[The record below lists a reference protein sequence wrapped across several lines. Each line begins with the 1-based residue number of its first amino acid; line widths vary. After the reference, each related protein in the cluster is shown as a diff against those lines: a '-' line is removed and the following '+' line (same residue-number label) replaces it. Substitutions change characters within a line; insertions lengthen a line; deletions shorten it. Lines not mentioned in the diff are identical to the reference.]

1 MDEATPR
8 SGTDRYHVG
17 PFHLDLKQRVL
28 FRAGNVVPLT
38 PKAFD
43 TLAVLAA
50 EPGRVIAKSEL
61 IAAVWPDTFVEE
73 NNLNQNISALRKVL
87 ANDVTIENLPRR
99 GYRLL
104 IPSDEPA
111 PLTPNVVAIPADP
124 EHRPATRRSSRSWL
138 GVAVAGLL
146 LLTGV
151 LLLVSRRVADK
162 KSFDSLI
169 VLPFVNLSPSPAN
182 EYFADGLTE
191 ELTSDVARIQGLRV
205 VARTTAF
212 QFKGKSRDIRQ
223 IGQQLNAAAALEG
236 SVRWQGDRVRI
247 AAQLNSVATG
257 YHIWSRTYEGDS
269 NDIFRIQQQIA
280 QQIADTLSK
289 ELRHS
294 ALPRAGTENL
304 KARNLYLQGM
314 YRCNTT
320 DASMVSRAILDFQE
334 AAQIDPNYAAPWA
347 GIADCYAIQ
356 AWGGS
361 MRPEDAFKLAE
372 AAADRALK
380 LDDNLSTAHT
390 SKAIVRLVFDWDWP
404 KAAHEFQRALD
415 LNPSDADTH
424 HWYAHY
430 LIVANRTNDALA
442 ESRRALDLDP
452 LSLLISAHLGWHYLQ
467 TRQFEAAVKASKK
480 TLELD
485 AHNGLALL
493 QMADAYEH
501 LNDFK
506 NALALW
512 YRVEDAAQFA
522 PLLEAS
528 FRRSG
533 AEGFWRARLELA
545 RQRPSPDDYEI
556 ARVLARLGQNT
567 EALDALER
575 AYAKR
580 NPSLLCIRHEAYFDP
595 LENEAR
601 WKKLIS
607 ALHLN

>member
-50 EPGRVIAKSEL
+50 QPGRVIAKSEL

-87 ANDVTIENLPRR
+87 ADDVTIENLPRR

-111 PLTPNVVAIPADP
+111 PLTPNVVAIAADP
-124 EHRPATRRSSRSWL
+124 EHLPATRRWSRSWL
-138 GVAVAGLL
+138 AIAGLL

-151 LLLVSRRVADK
+151 LLLVSRRFADK
-162 KSFDSLI
+162 GSFDSLI

-205 VARTTAF
+205 VARTTAY

-223 IGQQLNAAAALEG
+223 IGQQLHASAALEG

-269 NDIFRIQQQIA
+269 NDIFRIQEQIA

-314 YRCNTT
+314 YRRNTT

-334 AAQIDPNYAAPWA
+334 ASQIDPNYAAPWA
-347 GIADCYAIQ
+347 GMADCYAIQ

-404 KAAHEFQRALD
+404 KAAQEFQRALD
-415 LNPSDADTH
+415 LNPSDADAH

-467 TRQFEAAVKASKK
+467 TRQFEAAVMASKK

-485 AHNGLALL
+485 AHCGLALA
-493 QMADAYEH
+493 QMSDAYEH

-506 NALALW
+506 NALALR
-512 YRVEDAAQFA
+512 YRVDEAAQFA
-522 PLLEAS
+522 PLLEAG
-528 FRRSG
+528 FQRSG
-533 AEGFWRARLELA
+533 AAGFLRTTLELA
-545 RQRPSPDDYEI
+545 RRQPSPDDYKI
-556 ARVLARLGQNT
+556 ARFLARLGQNT

-580 NPSLLCIRHEAYFDP
+580 NPSLLYIRHEAYFDP